1 MLQSST
7 HPIGIFDS
15 GMGGLTV
22 AKTITEYLPDENIV
36 YFGDTAH
43 TPWGDKSTA
52 AIQAYAIKICDVLLQ
67 HQCKLIVIACHTAST
82 AAYELIAEYVGNKAF
97 VINVVDPVIKH
108 VQQHHTNKKIGL
120 IGTKQTIRSNTY
132 KRRVD
137 RLGQNIELASLAT
150 PLLVPLI
157 EEGFGE
163 RHVTTTIMQEYLA
176 HPNLE
181 NIEALI
187 LGCTHYPL
195 LKPMIQNFYK
205 NKVDIIDASEMTAKI
220 LKEHLTLHNLL
231 NPGTNSKETTLNDSS
246 SKRTFYVS
254 DHNEFFET
262 IAKLFFPGKIELKH
276 YPLWE

>member
-22 AKTITEYLPDENIV
+22 AKTITEYMPDENIV

-82 AAYELIAEYVGNKAF
+82 AAYELIAEYVGKKAF
-97 VINVVDPVIKH
+97 VINVVDPLIKYI
-108 VQQHHTNKKIGL
+108 QQHHSNKKIGL
-120 IGTKQTIRSNTY
+120 IGTKQTVRSNTY

-137 RLGQNIELASLAT
+137 RLEQNIELVSLAT

-157 EEGFGE
+157 EEGFSE
-163 RHVTTTIMQEYLA
+163 KHVTTSILQEYLS
-176 HPNLE
+176 HPTLE

-195 LKPMIQNFYK
+195 LKPMIQNFYQ
-205 NKVDIIDASEMTAKI
+205 NKIDIIDASDMTAKI
-220 LKEHLTLHNLL
+220 LQEHLTLHNLL
-231 NPGTNSKETTLNDSS
+231 NLRKKSEATNEKDSAS
-246 SKRTFYVS
+246 QRTFYVS
-254 DHNEFFET
+254 DDNEFFET
-262 IAKLFFPGKIELKH
+262 IAKLFFQKKIELKH